1 VELIAKYDRDVLVK
15 ELNHNKD
22 RILKNIG
29 KENVDIYLFLMKE
42 FKKGDILD
50 NHVFQLVFRAFY
62 QLDNPGFSKE
72 QKKRFFKLLHQR
84 QHNLDNIISDLYSIK
99 KNIQFSFTTKLLHT
113 IDTNKPIF
121 DKYVGRSLK
130 MGNVYG
136 ANQTRP
142 KRIDLCLKKI
152 DASYE
157 LLTSR
162 TQELLS
168 RKEVQIQKMIEDFHK
183 MYPNERRISDMKV
196 LDFILWTYGKSK
208 K

>member
-1 VELIAKYDRDVLVK
+1 MPKYNPDALVK
-15 ELNHNKD
+15 DLIKKENI
-22 RILKNIG
+22 ILTKIG
-29 KENVDIYLFLMKE
+29 KDNVDIYLFLMKE
-42 FKKGDILD
+42 FKKGGILD
-50 NHVFQLVFRAFY
+50 NHVFQLVFRAYY

-72 QKKRFFKLLHQR
+72 QKKRFFQLFNQR
-84 QHNLDNIISDLYSIK
+84 QQNLDNIISDLYSIK

-113 IDTNKPIF
+113 VDTSKPIF

-152 DASYE
+152 DSCYE

-168 RKEVQIQKMIEDFHK
+168 RKEVQKMIEDFHK
-183 MYPNERRISDMKV
+183 MYPNGRQISDMKV
-196 LDFILWTYGKSK
+196 LDFILWTYGKLDNK
-208 K
+208 